1 MILMIL
7 VSGVNVNSKV
17 LVSICL
23 IVITKQNSSS
33 VFLRVQRVSHPTGGL
48 TEAQI
53 TWPHSQGFCIVG
65 SELVPGN
72 VFPSDDHTAV
82 WTVN

>member
-7 VSGVNVNSKV
+7 VSGLNVNSKV

-23 IVITKQNSSS
+23 IVITKQNSSP
-33 VFLRVQRVSHPTGGL
+33 VFLRVQHVSHPAAGL

-53 TWPHSQGFCIVG
+53 TWPHPQGFCIMG

-72 VFPSDDHTAV
+72 LHM
-82 WTVN
+82 

>member
-1 MILMIL
+1 MIL

-33 VFLRVQRVSHPTGGL
+33 VFLRVQQVSHPTGGL

>member
-33 VFLRVQRVSHPTGGL
+33 VFFRVQQVSHPTGGL

>member
-1 MILMIL
+1 MQMILMIL

-23 IVITKQNSSS
+23 IVITKQNSSP
-33 VFLRVQRVSHPTGGL
+33 VFLRVQHVSHPAAGL

-53 TWPHSQGFCIVG
+53 TWPRPQGFSIMG

-72 VFPSDDHTAV
+72 LHM
-82 WTVN
+82 